1 MKKIS
6 EHTIIGI
13 AACAG
18 VYLFVFIYLQVS
30 SFTDFGKKTQF
41 NTYSKLEDDE
51 IRLKAENIDAGDY
64 AGGDVSNISRDV
76 NDTRSSSSD
85 EWSES
90 VYEGNPEDVAKE
102 VEQQFIEETG
112 GEEKRDEI
120 MKDHQARLEELRKEQ
135 AKDSKPKA
143 TNSDKQFAG
152 EVMVEWELAGRTAY
166 KNDNWYVRNPGYN
179 CGYNSKGT
187 VVVRIRVNKNGNVV
201 DAQIEESSSSNI
213 SSCMK
218 SKSLEY
224 ARKSRFNYQS
234 TGSNVQT
241 GYISYKFI
249 SQ

>member
-30 SFTDFGKKTQF
+30 SFTGFGKKTQF

-51 IRLKAENIDAGDY
+51 IRLTADNIEAGDFM
-64 AGGDVSNISRDV
+64 GGDVSNVSRDI
-76 NDTRSSSSD
+76 NDERVSSAD
-85 EWSES
+85 DWSES
-90 VYEGNPEDVAKE
+90 RYEGNPEDVAKE

-112 GEEKRDEI
+112 GEERREELLKE
-120 MKDHQARLEELRKEQ
+120 HQAKLEELKGDKEKQ
-135 AKDSKPKA
+135 NQPNS
-143 TNSDKQFAG
+143 TNTDKQFAG
-152 EVMVEWELAGRTAY
+152 EVMVEWELSGRTAF
-166 KNDNWYVRNPGYN
+166 KKDNWYVRNPGYT

-187 VVVRIRVNKNGNVV
+187 VVVRIKVNKNGSVV
-201 DAQIEESSSSNI
+201 EAQIESSSSPNI

-218 SKSLEY
+218 SKALVY
-224 ARKSRFNYQS
+224 AKKSRFNYLS
-234 TGSNVQT
+234 SGSSMQT
-241 GYISYKFI
+241 GYIIYRFI